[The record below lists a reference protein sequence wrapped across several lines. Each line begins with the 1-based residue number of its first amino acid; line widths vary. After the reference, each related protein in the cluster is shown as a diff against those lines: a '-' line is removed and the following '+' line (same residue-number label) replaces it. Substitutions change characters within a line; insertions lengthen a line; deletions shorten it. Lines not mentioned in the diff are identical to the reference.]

1 MDTIADLTLLFA
13 CFSVAL
19 AVGGGIYESIV
30 INPQWSARPPGSFAI
45 IQKGTGVPLQ
55 KFWIPVHILITI
67 GLIASLITNW
77 NYAERRSL
85 IIIALISYVVM
96 RVWSFAYFIPEMLK
110 FQNVPLD
117 QPPTAALLDRVRR
130 WTRLTW
136 FRQPLDLITQFC
148 LLIALTR
155 SKI

>member
-1 MDTIADLTLLFA
+1 METIADLTLLFA

-30 INPQWSARPPGSFAI
+30 INPLWSAQPPASFAI

-55 KFWIPVHILITI
+55 RFWIPVHILITI
-67 GLIASLITNW
+67 VLLASLITNW
-77 NYAERRSL
+77 TYADRRKL
-85 IIIALISYVVM
+85 IVIALISYVVM
-96 RVWSFAYFIPEMLK
+96 RAWSFAYFIPEMLR

-117 QPPTAALLDRVRR
+117 QPRNAALLDRVSR

-136 FRQPLDLITQFC
+136 FREPLDLITQIC
-148 LLIALTR
+148 LLVALTR
-155 SKI
+155 PKF

>member
-30 INPQWSARPPGSFAI
+30 INPLWSAQPPASFAI

-55 KFWIPVHILITI
+55 RFWIPVHILITI
-67 GLIASLITNW
+67 VLLASLITNW
-77 NYAERRSL
+77 TYADRRKL
-85 IIIALISYVVM
+85 IVIALISYVVM
-96 RVWSFAYFIPEMLK
+96 RAWSFAYFIPEMLR

-117 QPPTAALLDRVRR
+117 QPRNAALLDRVSR

-136 FRQPLDLITQFC
+136 FREPLDLITQIC
-148 LLIALTR
+148 LLVALTR
-155 SKI
+155 PKF

>member
-1 MDTIADLTLLFA
+1 METIADLTLLFV

-30 INPQWSARPPGSFAI
+30 INPLWSAQPPASFAI

-55 KFWIPVHILITI
+55 RFWIPVHILITI
-67 GLIASLITNW
+67 VLLASLITNW
-77 NYAERRSL
+77 TYADRRKL
-85 IIIALISYVVM
+85 IVIALISYVVM
-96 RVWSFAYFIPEMLK
+96 RAWSFAYFIPEMLR

-117 QPPTAALLDRVRR
+117 QPRNAALLDRVSR

-136 FRQPLDLITQFC
+136 FREPLDLITQIC
-148 LLIALTR
+148 LLVALTR
-155 SKI
+155 PKF

>member
-1 MDTIADLTLLFA
+1 MIADLTLLFA

-30 INPQWSARPPGSFAI
+30 INPLWSAQPPASFAI

-55 KFWIPVHILITI
+55 RFWIPVHTLITI
-67 GLIASLITNW
+67 VLVASLITNW
-77 NYAERRSL
+77 NYAERRKL
-85 IIIALISYVVM
+85 IVIALLSYVVM
-96 RVWSFAYFIPEMLK
+96 RAWSFAYFIPEMLR
-110 FQNVPLD
+110 FQTVPLD
-117 QPPTAALLDRVRR
+117 QPQSAALLDRVSR

-136 FRQPLDLITQFC
+136 FREPLDLITQFC

-155 SKI
+155 PKF